1 MPFERNVT
9 INANL
14 REQLKQLLL
23 SGLLQTLEVR
33 LQEAKCST
41 LYYAEF
47 LELIL
52 EDEMVVRSDRKIER
66 RTKAAAFRDQKCQDD
81 FYFDFNKFDVKS
93 EFHNTVSAYGNYLAV
108 MKEYKILVEGNA
120 DERGTVEY
128 NLALG
133 QKRAEAVSIA
143 LQAIGANANNIEAIS
158 NGEEK
163 PRNKAKSEAAFA
175 ENRRADLIVR

>member
-1 MPFERNVT
+1 MKLFVAAISLAVLAGCATKPEQKASSSGAASASSSAPSASSASVAT
-9 INANL
+9 PKSADANARDL
-14 REQLKQLLL
+14 
-23 SGLLQTLEVR
+23 
-33 LQEAKCST
+33 A
-41 LYYAEF
+41 
-47 LELIL
+47 
-52 EDEMVVRSDRKIER
+52 RKRISSVEP
-66 RTKAAAFRDQKCQDD
+66 AV
-81 FYFDFNKFDVKS
+81 YFDFNRFDIKPQ
-93 EFHNTVSAYGNYLAV
+93 FHNTVSAYGNYLAV
-108 MKEYKILVEGNA
+108 MKESKILVEGNA

-175 ENRRADLIVR
+175 ENRRSDLIVR

>member
-1 MPFERNVT
+1 MKLFVAAISLAVLAGCATKPEQKAGSSGAASAPSSAPSASSASVAT
-9 INANL
+9 PKSADANARDL
-14 REQLKQLLL
+14 
-23 SGLLQTLEVR
+23 
-33 LQEAKCST
+33 A
-41 LYYAEF
+41 
-47 LELIL
+47 
-52 EDEMVVRSDRKIER
+52 RKRISSIEP
-66 RTKAAAFRDQKCQDD
+66 AV
-81 FYFDFNKFDVKS
+81 YFDFNKFDIKP

-108 MKEYKILVEGNA
+108 MKESKILVEGNA

>member
-1 MPFERNVT
+1 MKLFVAAISLAVLAGCATKPEQKASPSGATSASSSAPSASGASVAT
-9 INANL
+9 PKSADANA
-14 REQLKQLLL
+14 REL
-23 SGLLQTLEVR
+23 
-33 LQEAKCST
+33 A
-41 LYYAEF
+41 
-47 LELIL
+47 
-52 EDEMVVRSDRKIER
+52 RKRISSIEP
-66 RTKAAAFRDQKCQDD
+66 AV
-81 FYFDFNKFDVKS
+81 YFDFNKFDVKS

-108 MKEYKILVEGNA
+108 MKESKILVEGNA

-163 PRNKAKSEAAFA
+163 PRNKGKSEAAYA

>member
-1 MPFERNVT
+1 MKLFVAAISLAVLAGCATKPEQKAGSSGAASAPSSAPSASSASVAT
-9 INANL
+9 PKSADANARDL
-14 REQLKQLLL
+14 
-23 SGLLQTLEVR
+23 
-33 LQEAKCST
+33 A
-41 LYYAEF
+41 
-47 LELIL
+47 
-52 EDEMVVRSDRKIER
+52 RKRISSVEP
-66 RTKAAAFRDQKCQDD
+66 AV
-81 FYFDFNKFDVKS
+81 YFDFNKFDIKP

-108 MKEYKILVEGNA
+108 MKESKILVEGNA

>member
-1 MPFERNVT
+1 MKLFVAAISLAVLAGCATKP
-9 INANL
+9 
-14 REQLKQLLL
+14 EQKASS
-23 SGLLQTLEVR
+23 SG
-33 LQEAKCST
+33 
-41 LYYAEF
+41 
-47 LELIL
+47 
-52 EDEMVVRSDRKIER
+52 
-66 RTKAAAFRDQKCQDD
+66 AAFAPSSSSAPSASSASVATPKSADANARDLARKRISSVEPAV
-81 FYFDFNKFDVKS
+81 YFDFNRFDIKPQ
-93 EFHNTVSAYGNYLAV
+93 FQNTVSAYGNYLAV
-108 MKEYKILVEGNA
+108 MKESKILIEGNA

>member
-1 MPFERNVT
+1 
-9 INANL
+9 
-14 REQLKQLLL
+14 
-23 SGLLQTLEVR
+23 
-33 LQEAKCST
+33 
-41 LYYAEF
+41 
-47 LELIL
+47 
-52 EDEMVVRSDRKIER
+52 
-66 RTKAAAFRDQKCQDD
+66 
-81 FYFDFNKFDVKS
+81 
-93 EFHNTVSAYGNYLAV
+93 VSAYGNYLAV
-108 MKEYKILVEGNA
+108 MKESKVLVEGNA

>member
-1 MPFERNVT
+1 MKLFVAAISLAVLAGCATKPEQKASSSGAASASSSAPSASSASVAT
-9 INANL
+9 PKSADANARDL
-14 REQLKQLLL
+14 
-23 SGLLQTLEVR
+23 
-33 LQEAKCST
+33 A
-41 LYYAEF
+41 
-47 LELIL
+47 
-52 EDEMVVRSDRKIER
+52 RKRISSVEP
-66 RTKAAAFRDQKCQDD
+66 AV
-81 FYFDFNKFDVKS
+81 YFDFNRFDIKPQ
-93 EFHNTVSAYGNYLAV
+93 FHNTVSAYGNYLAV
-108 MKEYKILVEGNA
+108 MKESKILVEGNA

>member
-1 MPFERNVT
+1 MKLFVAA
-9 INANL
+9 ISLAVL
-14 REQLKQLLL
+14 A
-23 SGLLQTLEVR
+23 GC
-33 LQEAKCST
+33 A
-41 LYYAEF
+41 
-47 LELIL
+47 
-52 EDEMVVRSDRKIER
+52 
-66 RTKAAAFRDQKCQDD
+66 TKPDQKASSSGAASAPSSSSAPSASSASVATPKSADANARD
-81 FYFDFNKFDVKS
+81 LARKRISSVEPAVYFDFNRFDIKPQ
-93 EFHNTVSAYGNYLAV
+93 FHNTVSAYGNYLAV
-108 MKEYKILVEGNA
+108 MKESKILVEGNA

>member
-1 MPFERNVT
+1 MKLFVAAISLAVLAGCATKPEQKASSSGAASAPSSSSAPSASSASVAT
-9 INANL
+9 PKSADANARDL
-14 REQLKQLLL
+14 
-23 SGLLQTLEVR
+23 
-33 LQEAKCST
+33 A
-41 LYYAEF
+41 
-47 LELIL
+47 
-52 EDEMVVRSDRKIER
+52 RKRISSVEP
-66 RTKAAAFRDQKCQDD
+66 AV
-81 FYFDFNKFDVKS
+81 YFDFNKFDVKS

-108 MKEYKILVEGNA
+108 MKESKILVEGNA

>member
-1 MPFERNVT
+1 MKLFVAAISLAVLAGCATKPEQKASSSGAASAPSSSSAPSASSASVAT
-9 INANL
+9 PKSADANARDL
-14 REQLKQLLL
+14 
-23 SGLLQTLEVR
+23 
-33 LQEAKCST
+33 A
-41 LYYAEF
+41 
-47 LELIL
+47 
-52 EDEMVVRSDRKIER
+52 RKRISSVEP
-66 RTKAAAFRDQKCQDD
+66 AV
-81 FYFDFNKFDVKS
+81 YFDFNRFDIKPQ
-93 EFHNTVSAYGNYLAV
+93 FHNTVSAYGNYLAV
-108 MKEYKILVEGNA
+108 MKESKILVEGNA

>member
-1 MPFERNVT
+1 MKLFVAAISLAVLAGCATKPEQKASSSGATSASSSAPSASGASVAT
-9 INANL
+9 PKSADANA
-14 REQLKQLLL
+14 REL
-23 SGLLQTLEVR
+23 
-33 LQEAKCST
+33 A
-41 LYYAEF
+41 
-47 LELIL
+47 
-52 EDEMVVRSDRKIER
+52 RKRISSIEP
-66 RTKAAAFRDQKCQDD
+66 AV
-81 FYFDFNKFDVKS
+81 YFDFNKFDVKS

-108 MKEYKILVEGNA
+108 MKESKILVEGNA

>member
-1 MPFERNVT
+1 MKLFVAAISLAVLAGCATKPEQKASSSGAASAPSSAPSASSASVAT
-9 INANL
+9 PKSADANARDL
-14 REQLKQLLL
+14 
-23 SGLLQTLEVR
+23 
-33 LQEAKCST
+33 A
-41 LYYAEF
+41 
-47 LELIL
+47 
-52 EDEMVVRSDRKIER
+52 RKRISSIEP
-66 RTKAAAFRDQKCQDD
+66 AV
-81 FYFDFNKFDVKS
+81 YFDFNKFDIKP

-108 MKEYKILVEGNA
+108 MKESKILVEGNA

-133 QKRAEAVSIA
+133 QKRAESVSIA

>member
-1 MPFERNVT
+1 MKLFVAAISLAVLAGCATKPEQKASSSGAASASSSAPSASSASVAT
-9 INANL
+9 PKSADANARDL
-14 REQLKQLLL
+14 
-23 SGLLQTLEVR
+23 
-33 LQEAKCST
+33 A
-41 LYYAEF
+41 
-47 LELIL
+47 
-52 EDEMVVRSDRKIER
+52 RKRISSVEP
-66 RTKAAAFRDQKCQDD
+66 AV
-81 FYFDFNKFDVKS
+81 YFDFNRFNIKPQ
-93 EFHNTVSAYGNYLAV
+93 FHNTVSAYGNYLAV
-108 MKEYKILVEGNA
+108 MKESKILVEGNA

>member
-1 MPFERNVT
+1 MKLFVAAISLAVLAGCATKPEQKASSSGAASAPSSSSAPSASSASVAT
-9 INANL
+9 PKSADANARDL
-14 REQLKQLLL
+14 
-23 SGLLQTLEVR
+23 
-33 LQEAKCST
+33 A
-41 LYYAEF
+41 
-47 LELIL
+47 
-52 EDEMVVRSDRKIER
+52 RKRISSVEP
-66 RTKAAAFRDQKCQDD
+66 AV
-81 FYFDFNKFDVKS
+81 YFDFNRFDIKPQ
-93 EFHNTVSAYGNYLAV
+93 FHNTVSAYGNYLAV
-108 MKEYKILVEGNA
+108 MKESKILVEGNA

-175 ENRRADLIVR
+175 ENRRSDLIVR

>member
-1 MPFERNVT
+1 MKLFVAAISLAVLAGCATKPEQKAISSGAASAPSSSSAPSASSASVAT
-9 INANL
+9 PKSADANARDL
-14 REQLKQLLL
+14 
-23 SGLLQTLEVR
+23 
-33 LQEAKCST
+33 A
-41 LYYAEF
+41 
-47 LELIL
+47 
-52 EDEMVVRSDRKIER
+52 RKRISSVEP
-66 RTKAAAFRDQKCQDD
+66 AV
-81 FYFDFNKFDVKS
+81 YFDFNRFDIKPQ
-93 EFHNTVSAYGNYLAV
+93 FHNTVSAYGNYLAV
-108 MKEYKILVEGNA
+108 MKESKILVEGNA